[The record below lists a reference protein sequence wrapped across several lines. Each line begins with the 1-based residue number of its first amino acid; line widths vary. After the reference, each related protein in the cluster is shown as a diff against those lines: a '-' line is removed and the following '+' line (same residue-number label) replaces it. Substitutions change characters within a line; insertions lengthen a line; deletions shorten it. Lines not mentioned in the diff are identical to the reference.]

1 MSGLFDTHAH
11 LNDDRYNEDRAQVIS
26 NLTNEGVELIT
37 NIGDSIPSSFES
49 VELASLYPFIYAAVG
64 VHPHFA
70 DEFTSDDLKV
80 IEELA
85 KKDKVVAI
93 GEIGLDY
100 HYDDSLRDNQK
111 KCFRMQM
118 TLAQKLNMPVVI
130 HSREATQDTLE
141 ILKEFPDVTGIVHS
155 FSGSAE
161 TAQILTK
168 MGYYLS
174 FNGISTFKNA
184 HRVKEVLL
192 SVDKDRVLIE
202 TDSPYLT
209 PEPFRGRRNSPA
221 YVKYVAKTIAELW
234 DMSEQEVI
242 DLTNKNGKTV
252 YRIKKG

>member
-11 LNDDRYNEDRAQVIS
+11 LNDDKYNDDRAQVIS
-26 NLTNEGVELIT
+26 NLKNEGVELFV

-49 VELASLYPFIYAAVG
+49 VELASLYPFIYATVG

-70 DEFTSDDLKV
+70 DEFTSDDLNTLK
-80 IEELA
+80 ELA
-85 KKDKVVAI
+85 KRDKVVAI

-100 HYDDSLRDNQK
+100 HYDDSKRDNQK
-111 KCFRMQM
+111 RCFRMQM
-118 TLAQKLNMPVVI
+118 KLAKELNMPVVI

-141 ILKEFPDVTGIVHS
+141 ILREFPEVTGIVHS
-155 FSGSAE
+155 FSGSPE

-174 FNGISTFKNA
+174 FNGIATFKNA

-192 SVDKDRVLIE
+192 SIDKDRVLIE

-221 YVKYVAKTIAELW
+221 YVKYVARTIAELW
-234 DMSEQEVI
+234 CTDEQEVI
-242 DLTNKNGKTV
+242 DITNKNGKKV
-252 YRIKKG
+252 YRLEK